1 MMGSINIVNINNNNN
16 NDNNFWGNPFPKNV
30 KHYYLTIT
38 VFDIKGDQKGM
49 ISKFEP
55 FYFSSNMNT
64 VFLQNAHL
72 YGISV
77 DHFKYLA
84 ILF

>member
-1 MMGSINIVNINNNNN
+1 
-16 NDNNFWGNPFPKNV
+16 
-30 KHYYLTIT
+30 
-38 VFDIKGDQKGM
+38 M

-72 YGISV
+72 YGIWV